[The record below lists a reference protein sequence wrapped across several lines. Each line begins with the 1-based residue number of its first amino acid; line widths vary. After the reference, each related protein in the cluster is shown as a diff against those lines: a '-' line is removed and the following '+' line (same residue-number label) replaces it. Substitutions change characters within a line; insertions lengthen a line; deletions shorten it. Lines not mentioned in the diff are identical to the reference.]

1 MHAERSVSSSVV
13 IERALAAVEKSKERR
28 ERWEREKKSRFE
40 RIQIANTRQPVA
52 ALKPGRQL
60 SLRLD
65 G

>member
-1 MHAERSVSSSVV
+1 MHAERTAGSNVV

-28 ERWEREKKSRFE
+28 ERWEREKKDRFE
-40 RIQIANTRQPVA
+40 RIQIANTRQPAA

>member
-1 MHAERSVSSSVV
+1 MHAERIVSSDVV

-28 ERWEREKKSRFE
+28 ERWEREKKNRFE
-40 RIQIANTRQPVA
+40 RIQIANTRQPA
-52 ALKPGRQL
+52 AASKPGRQL

>member
-1 MHAERSVSSSVV
+1 MHAERTAGSNMV

-28 ERWEREKKSRFE
+28 ERWEREKKDRFE
-40 RIQIANTRQPVA
+40 RIQIANTRQPA
-52 ALKPGRQL
+52 AVLKSGRQL